1 MKKVLLLFLT
11 LIMVSCQNKVKVS
24 DLHYE
29 FINGLY
35 TITVDGKP
43 FDGVAWGEDG
53 ESFSVKVINGM
64 LWECVYYDTDGVMY
78 WKYDGEDEN
87 FYDKN
92 GKIISEERFSKQ
104 YHDAYERWDG
114 GSEYE
119 EFIGLLGMEMLTNF
133 EDSDDD
139 YTDFGES
146 DEDYTDIEEDSL

>member
-11 LIMVSCQNKVKVS
+11 LIMVSCVNKVKVS

-64 LWECVYYDTDGVMY
+64 LLECVYYDTDGVMY

-92 GKIISEERFSKQ
+92 GKK
-104 YHDAYERWDG
+104 YLKK
-114 GSEYE
+114 GSRNN
-119 EFIGLLGMEMLTNF
+119 IMMPMRDGMEVLNTRNLLDCW
-133 EDSDDD
+133 EWRC
-139 YTDFGES
+139 
-146 DEDYTDIEEDSL
+146 